1 MKHVT
6 PLAGIAAGALFA
18 ALSLQAVA
26 SEIGT
31 FGDTWDIREHDLISV
46 LKKNLEQHFAGKSQ
60 AQIEQ
65 EMQKKAEDQAMRPP
79 PVEGITTARETRS
92 RLFDPSFT
100 VQRDIADQ
108 NGVVF
113 AHKGDRVN
121 PFDVIPVFDETLYF
135 IDADDD
141 RQIAW
146 MKQQVPHT
154 TSSRVILVNGNV
166 RDGAQ
171 ALGSRVYFDQTGS
184 ITKKFGITQVP
195 AQVKQ
200 APGQKRFLI
209 TEFGLPD
216 R

>member
-6 PLAGIAAGALFA
+6 SLARLVAGALLA
-18 ALSLQAVA
+18 TLSLRAGGA
-26 SEIGT
+26 ELGT
-31 FGDTWDIREHDLISV
+31 YGDTWDIRERNLITV
-46 LKKNLEQHFAGKSQ
+46 LKENLKQHFEGRSQ
-60 AQIEQ
+60 ADIKRD
-65 EMQKKAEDQAMRPP
+65 MQQKAEDEAMRPP
-79 PVEGITTARETRS
+79 PVPGLTTGRETYS

-113 AHKGDRVN
+113 AHKGQKLN

-146 MKQQVPHT
+146 MKQQVPGTT
-154 TSSRVILVNGNV
+154 TSRIILVNGNV
-166 RDGAQ
+166 RDSAQ
-171 ALGSRVYFDQTGS
+171 ALGNRVYFDQTGS
-184 ITKKFGITQVP
+184 MTKKFGITQVP
-195 AQVKQ
+195 AEVKQ
-200 APGQKRFLI
+200 APGQKLFLI
-209 TEFGLPD
+209 TEYGLPD

>member
-6 PLAGIAAGALFA
+6 PLARVAAGALFA

-26 SEIGT
+26 SDLGT
-31 FGDTWDIREHDLISV
+31 FGDTWDIREHDLITV

-65 EMQKKAEDQAMRPP
+65 EMQKKAEERAMRPP
-79 PVEGITTARETRS
+79 PVEGITTGRETRS

-113 AHKGDRVN
+113 AHKGEKVN

-171 ALGSRVYFDQTGS
+171 ALSSRVYFDQTGS

-195 AQVKQ
+195 AEVKQ

>member
-1 MKHVT
+1 MTHAT
-6 PLAGIAAGALFA
+6 SLARLAAGALFA
-18 ALSLQAVA
+18 TLSLQAGA
-26 SEIGT
+26 AELGT
-31 FGDTWDIREHDLISV
+31 FGDTWDIREHDLITV
-46 LKKNLEQHFAGKSQ
+46 LKKNLEQHFAGKTQ
-60 AQIEQ
+60 EQIQQ
-65 EMQKKAEDQAMRPP
+65 EMQKKAEDEAMRPP
-79 PVEGITTARETRS
+79 PVEGLTTGRETHR

-113 AHKGDRVN
+113 AHKGQKVN

-154 TSSRVILVNGNV
+154 TTSRVILVNGNV
-166 RDGAQ
+166 RDSAE

-195 AQVKQ
+195 AEVKQ
-200 APGQKRFLI
+200 APGQKLFLI